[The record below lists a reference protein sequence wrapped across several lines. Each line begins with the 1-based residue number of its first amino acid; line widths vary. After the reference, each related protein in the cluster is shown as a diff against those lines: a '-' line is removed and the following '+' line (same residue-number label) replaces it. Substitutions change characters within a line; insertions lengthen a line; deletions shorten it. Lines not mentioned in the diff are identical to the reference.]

1 MSASSHFMIPM
12 SVAASR
18 PRPKKAALAP
28 RPLNAAEWEALD
40 ASRRQASLLALLGI
54 YVVGLGLVVMLYE
67 GEDIGVILSAFLAH
81 AIWMAA
87 RAMIAAMR
95 RETVSTRLGTLV
107 VHSRARL
114 VPVPIAAR
122 AYGRR

>member
-18 PRPKKAALAP
+18 PRPKAAALTP

-87 RAMIAAMR
+87 RATTAAMR
-95 RETVSTRLGTLV
+95 RQTISTRLGTLV

-114 VPVPIAAR
+114 VPVPAR
-122 AYGRR
+122 IYGRR